1 MTMIVTTT
9 MIVSKMIVNIV
20 MTITIDHNIDI
31 IIIITFDCHDHN
43 HHDHPHDHDL
53 YQLGH
58 VSIHHQVQESRLVSK
73 EELLYQRKM
82 ELQKMRTTV
91 VVVVVKIMTTL
102 TTTTLSPSIS
112 LRTRRSDLPNCS
124 ISSALKSKVNEN
136 FSNEKCHQNHPSDHY
151 LQLMGHL

>member
-9 MIVSKMIVNIV
+9 MIVSRMIVNIV

-31 IIIITFDCHDHN
+31 MIIITFDCHDHN

-53 YQLGH
+53 YQLGNM
-58 VSIHHQVQESRLVSK
+58 SIHHQVQEGRLVSK
-73 EELLYQRKM
+73 EELLRQMK
-82 ELQKMRTTV
+82 KMRTGV
-91 VVVVVKIMTTL
+91 VVVVVKILTTL

-124 ISSALKSKVNEN
+124 ISSALKSKINEN
-136 FSNEKCHQNHPSDHY
+136 FTNEKCHQNHPSDHY
-151 LQLMGHL
+151 ILN